1 MLMQIDGTFLFAAIS
16 FLIFLVIIKFILFNP
31 ITKVLE
37 ERENFYAKN
46 SKMKN
51 ESNEKTKALL
61 EEKEIALKKSREEA
75 NEIIKEANLSAK
87 LENEFQIKEA
97 KKEANRNLDEH
108 NLKLNEQSASVK
120 QELKQEVSNFVSLMV
135 SKILKEEITVNVD
148 EEKIKKHLKI

>member
-120 QELKQEVSNFVSLMV
+120 QELKQEVSNFVSLIV

>member
-51 ESNEKTKALL
+51 ESSEKTKALL

-75 NEIIKEANLSAK
+75 NEIIKEANLNAK

-120 QELKQEVSNFVSLMV
+120 QELKQEVSNFVSLIV

>member
-46 SKMKN
+46 TKMKN
-51 ESNEKTKALL
+51 ESNEKSKALL

>member
-1 MLMQIDGTFLFAAIS
+1 MQIDGTFLFAAIS